1 MAYAMID
8 GDLPLARWTAVRPSK
23 TKSELELAIRADLR
37 DEPLCAK
44 LPFSVRY
51 NDDGRA
57 NWTVVPPPGHGW
69 APYCWR
75 RLEKVV
81 TSLQASYDLAP
92 DAISTDEL
100 IPIIMRE
107 TSIEL
112 GAERGRFEVAPP
124 FKVDVFPGGRWTA
137 SPEAGVPREYWTAF
151 RRAVR
156 RLQHEVEIVTERR
169 ADRAV

>member
-1 MAYAMID
+1 MCAGVAVTGI
-8 GDLPLARWTAVRPSK
+8 ARWIVVRSSK
-23 TKSELELAIRADLR
+23 TKSELESTIRAGLG
-37 DEPLCAK
+37 EELPCAR

-51 NDDGRA
+51 IDNGDA
-57 NWTVVPPPGHGW
+57 NWTAVPPPGRGW

-75 RLEKVV
+75 RLEKIVA
-81 TSLQASYDLAP
+81 SLQASYDLAP
-92 DAISTDEL
+92 DTISPDEL

-112 GAERGRFEVAPP
+112 GAERSRFEVAPP

-137 SPEAGVPREYWTAF
+137 SPEADVSREYWTAF

-156 RLQHEVEIVTERR
+156 RLQHEVEILREQSM
-169 ADRAV
+169 DGAV

>member
-1 MAYAMID
+1 V
-8 GDLPLARWTAVRPSK
+8 GAVRSSK
-23 TKSELELAIRADLR
+23 TKSELESTIRAGLG
-37 DEPLCAK
+37 EELLCAR
-44 LPFSVRY
+44 LPFSVRHLESG
-51 NDDGRA
+51 NA

-75 RLEKVV
+75 RLEKIV
-81 TSLQASYDLAP
+81 TSLQMSYDLAP

-124 FKVDVFPGGRWTA
+124 FRVDVFPGGRWTA
-137 SPEAGVPREYWTAF
+137 SPEADVSREYWTAF

-156 RLQHEVEIVTERR
+156 RLQQEVEIVREEAT
-169 ADRAV
+169 DRAV

>member
-1 MAYAMID
+1 
-8 GDLPLARWTAVRPSK
+8 VRSSK
-23 TKSELELAIRADLR
+23 TKSELESTIRTGLG
-37 DEPLCAK
+37 EELLCAR

-51 NDDGRA
+51 IDSGHT

-69 APYCWR
+69 APDCWR
-75 RLEKVV
+75 RLEKIVA
-81 TSLQASYDLAP
+81 SLQASYDLVP

-112 GAERGRFEVAPP
+112 GAERGRFEVGPP

-137 SPEAGVPREYWTAF
+137 SPEADVSREYWTAF

-156 RLQHEVEIVTERR
+156 RLQHEVEIVGEQSMDG
-169 ADRAV
+169 AA